1 MLLANGAQDG
11 AISAVGQGN
20 GMSIQ
25 QKSASQSHEAVVFF
39 AGGEVGK
46 EMLYPEFEALLDCVV
61 PIRDFAGS
69 VVEAAYVRVDD
80 ALAPVAVVLF
90 FVPFDEDGFPDQRW
104 NVPLRQLAERGAR
117 GPDLGGGPVRLVT
130 RSQCPLAGQED
141 NLWEVSF
148 NAGGNTLSQ
157 LQECLR
163 INRLGID
170 AAEAPGPAQA
180 VWSTAPQQPQAMPG
194 APQVAAGESPDALMA
209 FMQQS
214 QQQLAASQ
222 QRHQQEMQ
230 ALQQRLAALQAEI
243 STLQNEKGVLLQ
255 RVAEQNQVF
264 ERERSAM
271 EHAGAEA
278 TASMRRELER
288 VRQQFETERD
298 AAIAQRDQ
306 RLREELQRLERERQ
320 VEEEHLAGLRTEL
333 TELRRDRLRLVNE
346 GADKFFDALKEKGV
360 KFVAFQPGAGHLT
373 ITTEDLARYLQ
384 DTETFVAEKCKVS
397 PEHYRRWLAHYNSP
411 QCQGSGGH
419 GGPCGKPLTKV
430 LKPADFVAGMSD
442 RCEIHQQLPRTSAVS
457 GKSA

>member
-1 MLLANGAQDG
+1 MF
-11 AISAVGQGN
+11 AVGQGI

-39 AGGEVGK
+39 ARGEVGK

-117 GPDLGGGPVRLVT
+117 GPDLGGGPVRLAT
-130 RSQCPLAGQED
+130 RSQCPIAGQEES
-141 NLWEVSF
+141 LWEVSF
-148 NAGGNTLSQ
+148 NANGNTLSQ

-163 INRLGID
+163 SNRLGID
-170 AAEAPGPAQA
+170 AADALGAA
-180 VWSTAPQQPQAMPG
+180 AAMWSNTPQQPQPMVLASQ
-194 APQVAAGESPDALMA
+194 AVQGESSDALMA

-222 QRHQQEMQ
+222 QHHQHEMQ
-230 ALQQRLAALQAEI
+230 ALQERLTALQAQV

-255 RVAEQNQVF
+255 RLAEQNQVF
-264 ERERSAM
+264 ERERSAL
-271 EHAGAEA
+271 ERAGAEA
-278 TASMRRELER
+278 TENMRRELER
-288 VRQQFETERD
+288 VREQFASERD

-306 RLREELQRLERERQ
+306 RLRAELLRLERERQ
-320 VEEEHLAGLRTEL
+320 VEEEHLGGLRTEL
-333 TELRRDRLRLVNE
+333 TELRRDRLRLLNE

-373 ITTEDLARYLQ
+373 IATEDLARYLD

-411 QCQGSGGH
+411 LCQGSGGH
-419 GGPCGKPLTKV
+419 GGPCAKPLSKV